1 LAVAEEAVVQVLAAA
16 AVLLEAVAAVVAR
29 QLNGLLALHQEIP

>member
-1 LAVAEEAVVQVLAAA
+1 LAVVQEAVMQILAVAL
-16 AVLLEAVAAVVAR
+16 VLLEAVAAVVAR